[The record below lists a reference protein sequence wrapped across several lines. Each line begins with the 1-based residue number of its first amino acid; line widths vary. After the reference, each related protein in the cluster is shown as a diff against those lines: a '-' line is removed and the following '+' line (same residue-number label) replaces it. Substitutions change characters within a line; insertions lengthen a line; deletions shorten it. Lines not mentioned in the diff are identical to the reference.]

1 MEVEA
6 FSQKISNVLSKGK
19 FIIPDYQREYDW
31 DEDDINE
38 LLEDLE
44 DVKPDESYFIG
55 HMVFEGKFTGNEF
68 KVIDGQQ
75 RITTIT
81 ILLSVIRDLFYAK
94 ELQNQGDGINNLY
107 IFRKD
112 INNNDFVVLENK
124 MPYPILQSYVQS
136 IPKNKDLTVKPIK
149 SGEKKIIKAYDHFNA
164 LFKNKDEQELKNLRD
179 KILNLEV
186 IFVAASDKVDA
197 HSIFMT
203 LNATGKDLTPIDLI
217 KNQIFS
223 LYPKQPHIDEPNDT
237 WKKIIDNIDE
247 KGLKFFNNFWSSRH
261 KKISDSRVFKEF
273 YKKIIKGKVPIKDF
287 LTQLL
292 DDSVLYRKVTN
303 PVEDDWKKHNEYQIY
318 LSLNAITNIFSIEVA
333 NALLISLIREYE
345 NKTIS
350 QAYLLKAL
358 NAIEKFH
365 FINNAICSNRSS
377 GLDQF
382 YSKYSRDLLN
392 SVDKQSRHIVIDSF
406 IQSLDGK
413 LPKKEPFSANFDSK
427 LYYASKFPKQK
438 KLVQYILNKIE
449 FKKQQK
455 NAQFFNMSIEHIYPE
470 NPKANVWKPMDNNLI
485 SNIGNL
491 VLIDSFLNSKI
502 GNIDYKNKKAKI
514 LQESQIISTK
524 DVFEQND
531 NWSDIEIIKRRNEL
545 LDYTFDNIWK
555 L

>member
-94 ELQNQGDGINNLY
+94 ELQNLGDGINNLY

-136 IPKNKDLTVKPIK
+136 TPPNKDLTVKAIK
-149 SGEKKIIKAYDHFNA
+149 SGEKKIIKAYDHFNT

-179 KILNLEV
+179 KISNLEV

-247 KGLKFFNNFWSSRH
+247 KGLKFFNNFWSSRY

-273 YKKIIKGKVPIKDF
+273 YKKIVKGKVPIKDF

-292 DDSVLYRKVTN
+292 DDSVLYRKATN
-303 PVEDDWKKHNEYQIY
+303 PVEDDWKKDEYQIY

-406 IQSLDGK
+406 IKSLDEK
-413 LPKKEPFSANFDSK
+413 LPKKEQFSANFDSK
-427 LYYASKFPKQK
+427 LYYASKATKQK
-438 KLVQYILNKIE
+438 KLVQYILNKLE
-449 FKKQQK
+449 LKKQLGNVQL
-455 NAQFFNMSIEHIYPE
+455 FNMSIEHIYPE
-470 NPKANVWKPMDNNLI
+470 IPKANVWKPIDSNLI
-485 SNIGNL
+485 QNIGNL

-502 GNIDYKNKKAKI
+502 GNIDYKNKKAHI
-514 LQESQIISTK
+514 LQKSKIISTK
-524 DVFEQND
+524 AVFEQNN
-531 NWSDIEIIKRRNEL
+531 NWSDIEILKRRNEL
-545 LDYTFDNIWK
+545 LDYTFDNIWR